1 MSSSFGV
8 VIDEKTFF
16 QMHVSNDVWNEEIQ
30 RSQQQVFKSST
41 VLCIYLLLDILGA
54 SNSIKCLSL
63 LQGSYFKPFYLS
75 KKGWKGCDEKQYN
88 LRARPKGRTRT
99 RSFIVFL
106 RRLVNA
112 TPSATWTPSGCC
124 NRPTFCRLLTAY
136 RRKSIAADPAEFLFL
151 EKREE
156 KKRSALKP
164 RKRKKTQREN
174 LMRDHQRSYN
184 IARSSLSFREK
195 RETYPS
201 SGCAQKIFPKK
212 FFLLLLLSR
221 QKTVVQKTLS
231 REILFLEKAPLH
243 GFGRTFVI
251 SDRTHE

>member
-1 MSSSFGV
+1 MSSSFFSV

-88 LRARPKGRTRT
+88 LRARPKERTRS

-112 TPSATWTPSGCC
+112 TPSATQTPSGCC

-156 KKRSALKP
+156 KKRSARELQ
-164 RKRKKTQREN
+164 RNTITQEAHYHGQKQGKN
-174 LMRDHQRSYN
+174 
-184 IARSSLSFREK
+184 SLSKKKIRLVLIRPEIY
-195 RETYPS
+195 RPS
-201 SGCAQKIFPKK
+201 TK
-212 FFLLLLLSR
+212 
-221 QKTVVQKTLS
+221 
-231 REILFLEKAPLH
+231 E
-243 GFGRTFVI
+243 
-251 SDRTHE
+251 